1 MLEPKTKE
9 ILLANGWYP
18 GYSYDV
24 TQARAN
30 LIENGFQPHEAALEF
45 LKSYGGLV
53 IQTVW
58 EFKGKPQPY
67 EACRFDIENIAN
79 DIDIEDIIDYGA
91 AVGRTLCPIG
101 LDGNAHSIV
110 TIGED
115 GWVFSYFSPFISLEG
130 KNIDEAMD
138 AMCQRKRPLKRGV
151 YEIEGI
157 RWEW

>member
-1 MLEPKTKE
+1 MLEPITKE
-9 ILLANGWYP
+9 ILLENGWYP

-24 TQARAN
+24 TQAKAN
-30 LIENGFQPHEAALEF
+30 LIDNGFQPHEAALEF
-45 LKSYGGLV
+45 LKKYGGLV
-53 IQTVW
+53 VVVPSKAT
-58 EFKGKPQPY
+58 GKPR
-67 EACRFDIENIAN
+67 EECRFDIENIAN
-79 DIDIEDIIDYGA
+79 NIDIEDIIDYGA

-101 LDGNAHSIV
+101 LAGNAHSIV

-115 GWVFSYFSPFISLEG
+115 GWVFSYFSPFISLNG
-130 KNIDEAMD
+130 RSIDEAMD